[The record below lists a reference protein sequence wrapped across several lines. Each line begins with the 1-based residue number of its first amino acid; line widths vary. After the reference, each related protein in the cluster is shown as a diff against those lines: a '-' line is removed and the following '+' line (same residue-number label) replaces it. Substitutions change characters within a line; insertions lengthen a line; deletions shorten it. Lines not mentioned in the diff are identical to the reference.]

1 MTPNTQN
8 HDNITSKVTLDNRN
22 RFAVTRVTK
31 AISANENTISLL
43 VGKTTMYITGSMLHV
58 SKLDITTGMLEGDGW
73 VDSIR
78 YNKSG
83 NIFRKLTI
91 IIIIDFL

>member
-1 MTPNTQN
+1 MAPNTQN

-22 RFAVTRVTK
+22 RFVVTGVPK
-31 AISANENTISLL
+31 AISANENNISLL

-58 SKLDITTGMLEGDGW
+58 SKLDISTGVLEGDGW

-83 NIFRKLTI
+83 NVFRKIFR
-91 IIIIDFL
+91 

>member
-1 MTPNTQN
+1 MAPNTQN

-22 RFAVTRVTK
+22 RFVVTGVTK
-31 AISANENTISLL
+31 AISANENNTSLL

-58 SKLDITTGMLEGDGW
+58 SKLDISTGVLEGDGW

-83 NIFRKLTI
+83 NVFRKIFR
-91 IIIIDFL
+91 